1 MLLRNFPLLLTDHS
15 SSPDIQAADGLTL
28 GHNDGHE
35 VRRAA
40 VYLHGVHI
48 RKLNGNAAS
57 GSDTVN
63 EKQVIAGFD
72 AGSFYHF
79 VSRINRISLNLY
91 ARDLENTLIIKT
103 SATMTR
109 KK

>member
-1 MLLRNFPLLLTDHS
+1 MLAVAGAYAAQEFSAAADRPQLV
-15 SSPDIQAADGLTL
+15 PDIQAADGLTL

-35 VRRAA
+35 VRQAA

-72 AGSFYHF
+72 AGT
-79 VSRINRISLNLY
+79 L
-91 ARDLENTLIIKT
+91 DLSTGDKVVFNPN
-103 SATMTR
+103 
-109 KK
+109 